1 MFMTNIPTKPYT
13 DIDPNVQNI
22 IEMGGGLRGLGGF
35 SAVKKAIYI
44 FCDFEIC
51 YAYNNVKLDDYH
63 LYLYNKILNKIFI
76 YVYFVLDLL

>member
-1 MFMTNIPTKPYT
+1 MYKILLKRA
-13 DIDPNVQNI
+13 
-22 IEMGGGLRGLGGF
+22 EGESWGGLGNF

-51 YAYNNVKLDDYH
+51 YAYNNDYPTISI
-63 LYLYNKILNKIFI
+63 YIIKYLNKIFI